1 MRLRN
6 GRKPP
11 IMRVFM
17 LLHTL
22 QPAHGARRKRKRVG
36 RGISAGQGKTAG
48 AGTKGQQSR
57 TGKNRKFGFEGGQT
71 PLLRRQPKLGGFR
84 SPRRTG
90 YEPLPLTIL
99 EKKLPAGTYD
109 RRALAEHSLVR
120 TSKPLKLLGK
130 DVPTKAFHLTV
141 AAASRG
147 ARAAV
152 LKAGGTVTITKD

>member
-1 MRLRN
+1 
-6 GRKPP
+6 
-11 IMRVFM
+11 M

-71 PLLRRQPKLGGFR
+71 PLLRRQPKLGGFT
-84 SPRRTG
+84 SPRRIG
-90 YEPLPLTIL
+90 YEPLTLSLL
-99 EKKLPAGTYD
+99 EKMLPAGTYD
-109 RRALAEHSLVR
+109 RATLAERSLVR
-120 TSKPLKLLGK
+120 TNKPLKLLGNN
-130 DVPTKAFHLTV
+130 VPTKAFHLTV
-141 AAASRG
+141 QAASKG

-152 LKAGGTVTITKD
+152 KKAGGSVTIQSVSS